1 MRPFCIHIEARFV
14 SWRKWFPSLVY
25 KMGLGMSRGKAEM
38 ARDAADTETIE
49 GSPSVRNDADVSART
64 PSTASERWPTF
75 VVVVAIVAVMQIA
88 SMFAPPYIMPSPLTI
103 LGAIHE
109 LLVNDYRDVVVTLLR
124 LSIALVISLVIGTTL
139 GVVMAMIPRIRPYL
153 RALVII
159 DTGVPA
165 VSWILV
171 AVFWFRDPEHR
182 IMFIMLVIIVPFYA
196 LNVLDGIRAMPK
208 DWLEMC
214 QSFRPRRWQVFRY
227 LIFPHVVPYVLMTT
241 KSVFGYATRMIIFAE
256 LIGAAVGAGAKMGL
270 AQATFRMDV
279 VLAWT
284 VLLVTVN
291 LLAQAGVGMVERRVL
306 KWRPDV
312 EVR

>member
-1 MRPFCIHIEARFV
+1 MTKVAVDKPAEIGPALD
-14 SWRKWFPSLVY
+14 S
-25 KMGLGMSRGKAEM
+25 KAK
-38 ARDAADTETIE
+38 AAGTTRSS
-49 GSPSVRNDADVSART
+49 G
-64 PSTASERWPTF
+64 SERWPT
-75 VVVVAIVAVMQIA
+75 VIVVAGIIAVMQVA

-103 LGAIHE
+103 LHAIYE
-109 LLVNDYRDVVVTLLR
+109 LLANDYKDVAVTLIR
-124 LSIALVISLVIGTTL
+124 LFVALVLSLVIGTTL
-139 GVVMAMIPRIRPYL
+139 GVVMAMIPKIRPYL
-153 RALVII
+153 RSLVII
-159 DTGVPA
+159 DTGIPA

-171 AVFWFRDPEHR
+171 AVFWFRNPEHR

-214 QSFRPRRWQVFRY
+214 QSFRPSRWQVFRY
-227 LIFPHVVPYVLMTT
+227 LIFPHIVPYVLMTT

-256 LIGAAVGAGAKMGL
+256 LIGAAIGAGAKMGL

-284 VLLVTVN
+284 VLLVSVN
-291 LLAQAGVGMVERRVL
+291 LLAQAGVGLVEGRVL
-306 KWRPDV
+306 RWRPDV

>member
-1 MRPFCIHIEARFV
+1 
-14 SWRKWFPSLVY
+14 
-25 KMGLGMSRGKAEM
+25 M
-38 ARDAADTETIE
+38 ARGGADTDAVIGAPEEQKNQSATSSRE
-49 GSPSVRNDADVSART
+49 AGSVGD
-64 PSTASERWPTF
+64 RWATVI
-75 VVVVAIVAVMQIA
+75 VVIGIVAVIQIA
-88 SMFAPPYIMPSPLTI
+88 SLFAPPYIMPSPLTI
-103 LGAIHE
+103 LSAVYE
-109 LLVNDYRDVVVTLLR
+109 LIVHDYRDVGVTLLR
-124 LSIALVISLVIGTTL
+124 LSVALVLSLVIGTTL
-139 GVVMAMIPRIRPYL
+139 GVVMAMIPRVRPYL

-159 DTGVPA
+159 DTGIPA

-171 AVFWFRDPEHR
+171 AVFWFRNPEHR
-182 IMFIMLVIIVPFYA
+182 ILFIMLVIIVPFYA

-214 QSFRPRRWQVFRY
+214 QSFRPSRWQVFRY
-227 LIFPHVVPYVLMTT
+227 LIFPHIVPYVLMTT

-256 LIGAAVGAGAKMGL
+256 LIGAAIGAGAKMGL

-284 VLLVTVN
+284 VLLVSVN
-291 LLAQAGVGMVERRVL
+291 LLAQAGVGWIERRVL

>member
-1 MRPFCIHIEARFV
+1 MATGSADSENVIGPEQKQKQQPQTA
-14 SWRKWFPSLVY
+14 
-25 KMGLGMSRGKAEM
+25 GTSRTA
-38 ARDAADTETIE
+38 
-49 GSPSVRNDADVSART
+49 GSGGD
-64 PSTASERWPTF
+64 RWPTVI
-75 VVVVAIVAVMQIA
+75 VVVGIVAVMQVA

-103 LGAIHE
+103 LSAVYE
-109 LLVNDYRDVVVTLLR
+109 LIVHDYQDVGVTMLR
-124 LSIALVISLVIGTTL
+124 LFVALLLSLVIGTTL
-139 GVVMAMIPRIRPYL
+139 GAVMAMIPKARPYL
-153 RALVII
+153 RALVLI
-159 DTGVPA
+159 DTGIPA

-171 AVFWFRDPEHR
+171 AVFWFRNPEHR
-182 IMFIMLVIIVPFYA
+182 ILFIMLVIIVPFYA
-196 LNVLDGIRAMPK
+196 LNVLDGIRAMPR

-214 QSFRPRRWQVFRY
+214 QSFRPSRWQVFRY
-227 LIFPHVVPYVLMTT
+227 LIFPHIVPYVLMTT

-284 VLLVTVN
+284 VLLVSVN
-291 LLAQAGVGMVERRVL
+291 LLAQAGVGLIERRVL